1 MRYPLIDFHG
11 NCGSR
16 DGDGPAA
23 YRYTECRLS
32 PIAEATLADI
42 NKDTVDW
49 QPTYAETEE
58 EPVYLPG
65 RFPNLLCN
73 GTMGIAIAMACSFA
87 PHNLNDVIDAAIYYL
102 NNNDAT
108 SEQLYNYIKGPDFP
122 TGGTIINANELKEAY
137 ITGKGK
143 ARIRGEYIVERA
155 KNHDILV
162 FTSIPYKVSKEV
174 LTQEIDQLCETKEL
188 EGIAEI
194 RDESNKQ
201 GVRFVIELMKDI
213 NADVIANKLYR
224 LTDLESTYSINQVA
238 LSNKVPKLM
247 TLRDLIKEYVK
258 HQEEVFKRR
267 TQFDLSKLEK
277 RIHIL
282 EGLIKACIEIDK
294 IIQTIKK
301 SENTSTAKQALIA
314 EYSFSE
320 AQAQAILDMKL
331 SKLAK
336 IEKISLEQELEEKK
350 EAAEKLLAILNDSE
364 IALNTLC
371 KELEDFKAKFGD
383 ARRTT
388 ITQLNI
394 TPEEKEIIEIVPE
407 ECVVIATANGNIKR
421 IPASNFKTQKR
432 NGVGVK
438 AQIETTQTIV
448 KTNTIDTLMVFTSF
462 GKVYRISVNDIPVGT
477 NTSRGTSIET
487 LLSLDK
493 NEKYVT
499 LASIEYGA
507 KEGQYVWFVTKN
519 GLIKKTALNEY
530 IGTKRKTGI
539 VATGLKAGD
548 EIASIFIS
556 PDSHIMIFTSQGM
569 SLRLNGKDIGT
580 SSRTSLGVKGITLKE
595 EDQVITAFACGSCK
609 EVLIALNGGTIKR
622 VSLNEFVV
630 QNRAGKGLMCAKDCT
645 IVDAIAINETD
656 NILVAGNLSNICIT
670 AKDIALTSR
679 TSMGVKAIKAGNII
693 SISKV

>member
-301 SENTSTAKQALIA
+301 SENTSTAKQALIT

>member
-188 EGIAEI
+188 EGITEI

-201 GVRFVIELMKDI
+201 GVRFVIELMKDV

-448 KTNTIDTLMVFTSF
+448 KTNTVDTLMVFTSF

-493 NEKYVT
+493 NEKYIT

-622 VSLNEFVV
+622 VSLNDFVV

-645 IVDAIAINETD
+645 IVDAIAIDETD
-656 NILVAGNLSNICIT
+656 NILIAGNLSNICIT

>member
-155 KNHDILV
+155 KNHDLLV
-162 FTSIPYKVSKEV
+162 FTSIPYKVSKEI

-201 GVRFVIELMKDI
+201 GVRFVIELMKDV

-301 SENTSTAKQALIA
+301 SENTSTAKQALIT

-350 EAAEKLLAILNDSE
+350 EVAEKLLAILNDSE

-448 KTNTIDTLMVFTSF
+448 KTNTVDTLMVFTSF

>member
-58 EPVYLPG
+58 EPIYLPG

-87 PHNLNDVIDAAIYYL
+87 PHNLNDVINAAIYYL

-137 ITGKGK
+137 MTGKGK

-162 FTSIPYKVSKEV
+162 FTSIPYKISKET
-174 LTQEIDQLCETKEL
+174 LIQEIDQLCEIKEL

-201 GVRFVIELMKDI
+201 GVRFVIELMKDV

-301 SENTSTAKQALIA
+301 SDNTSTAKQALIA

-336 IEKISLEQELEEKK
+336 IEKISLEQELKEKK
-350 EAAEKLLAILNDSE
+350 EAAEKLFAILNDPK

-371 KELEDFKAKFGD
+371 KELEDFKTKFGD

-407 ECVVIATANGNIKR
+407 ECVVVTTANGNIKR
-421 IPASNFKTQKR
+421 IPANTFKTQKR

-438 AQIETTQTIV
+438 TQIETTQTIV
-448 KTNTIDTLMVFTSF
+448 KTNTVDTLMVFTSF
-462 GKVYRISVNDIPVGT
+462 GKVYRISVNDIPIGT
-477 NTSRGTSIET
+477 NVSRGSSIET

-519 GLIKKTALNEY
+519 GLIKKTALSEY
-530 IGTKRKTGI
+530 VGTKRKTGI

-556 PDSHIMIFTSQGM
+556 PDNHIMIFTNQGM

-595 EDQVITAFACGSCK
+595 EDQVVTAFACGTHK

-645 IVDAIAINETD
+645 IIDAIAIDEAD
-656 NILVAGNLSNICIT
+656 NILIAGNLSNICIT